1 MKYVILAVLLASI
14 LLLTGCNVNDGIGNI
29 FNAIWGSK
37 FTPWVILGVIVFYII
52 SKRNSGGKS

>member
-14 LLLTGCNVNDGIGNI
+14 LLLTGCNVNDGIGNT

-37 FTPWVILGVIVFYII
+37 FTPYIILGVIVFYII
-52 SKRNSGGKS
+52 QKRQNH